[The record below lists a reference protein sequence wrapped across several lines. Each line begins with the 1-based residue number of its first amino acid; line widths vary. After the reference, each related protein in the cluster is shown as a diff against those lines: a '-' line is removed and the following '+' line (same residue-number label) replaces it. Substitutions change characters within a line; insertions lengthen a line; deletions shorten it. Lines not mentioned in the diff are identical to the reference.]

1 MKAFKVILIN
11 TFGWSNWT
19 FNWLSVSISKILKI
33 SNWLLLNH
41 SNYWQVWNYFK
52 SFHPSFLPFDSVHFS
67 SNFILE
73 EESWE
78 PKTLSDL
85 KPSWDWVT
93 LCSVTSYPVYFRASE
108 VTSEHS
114 LLNPEFSKTPDCC
127 LHNKCIKYTADW
139 RIKTWLSSRQG
150 ILQNQCF

>member
-1 MKAFKVILIN
+1 M
-11 TFGWSNWT
+11 
-19 FNWLSVSISKILKI
+19 SISKILKI

-73 EESWE
+73 EDTSELAVRPQIIQRLSH
-78 PKTLSDL
+78 PVQCYQLIRGPLTVTGPLTL
-85 KPSWDWVT
+85 
-93 LCSVTSYPVYFRASE
+93 VYFRGSG

-114 LLNPEFSKTPDCC
+114 FLNPEFSKTPDFC